1 MLFAV
6 DTNILVYA
14 HNTASPHYNKAK
26 QFVEMLMNQR
36 NKYGELNICLPTQVL
51 TEFVHVITWQNLETP
66 LSLQNAIQTVQDYL
80 DAGVKIIS
88 QQDTQVQTFINLLN
102 TVTTRKKVFDV
113 ALAATLK
120 DNDISGLYTRNVDDF
135 KEFDFLKIVN
145 PLSDTMQ

>member
-1 MLFAV
+1 MLFAI

-26 QFVEMLMNQR
+26 QFVEMLMNER
-36 NKYGELNICLPTQVL
+36 NQYGELNICLPTQVL

-88 QQDTQVQTFINLLN
+88 QQDTQVQTFINLIN

-145 PLSDTMQ
+145 PLSDTMH